1 MQLNGGIV
9 QTNEGSTRRA
19 QAPDTDSGMPTRA
32 FLNPPHFPAAFV
44 PKAQGEVKCLLRL
57 IRSDSR
63 PIVSSTKMN
72 QPFVYQNDRD
82 TRSHNHC

>member
-9 QTNEGSTRRA
+9 QTNEGRTRRA

-32 FLNPPHFPAAFV
+32 FLNPPHFPPAFV
-44 PKAQGEVKCLLRL
+44 PKAQSEVKRLLRL
-57 IRSDSR
+57 IRSGSR
-63 PIVSSTKMN
+63 TIVSSTNMN